1 MIREVIRR
9 TQAHSGAIRLEAEL
23 ALLLMIREVIR
34 RTQAH
39 SGAIR
44 LEAELTLLLM
54 MRARA

>member
-1 MIREVIRR
+1 
-9 TQAHSGAIRLEAEL
+9 
-23 ALLLMIREVIR
+23 MIREVIR